1 MELLRARLRTEGYRH
16 ELVNASISGETTSGG
31 RARLPALLERH
42 RPALLLIELGG
53 NDGLRGV
60 ALTELRDN
68 LRAMIAMAQQH
79 NARVLLMQMELPP
92 NYGAAFTDRF
102 RAVYRDVSR
111 DAGIALAPFLLDGIA
126 LRTELMQP
134 DGIHPRGEAA
144 PGMVANIW
152 PALVAELAHLK

>member
-16 ELVNASISGETTSGG
+16 DLVNASISGETTSGG
-31 RARLPALLERH
+31 RVRLPALLERH
-42 RPALLLIELGG
+42 RPALVLIELGG

-60 ALTELRDN
+60 ALSELRDN

-79 NARVLLMQMELPP
+79 NARVLLVQMELPP
-92 NYGAAFTDRF
+92 NYGASYTDRF
-102 RAVYRDVSR
+102 RAVYREVSR

-126 LRTELMQP
+126 LRPELMQP
-134 DGIHPRGEAA
+134 DGIHPRSAAA

-152 PALVAELAHLK
+152 PTLVAELARLK